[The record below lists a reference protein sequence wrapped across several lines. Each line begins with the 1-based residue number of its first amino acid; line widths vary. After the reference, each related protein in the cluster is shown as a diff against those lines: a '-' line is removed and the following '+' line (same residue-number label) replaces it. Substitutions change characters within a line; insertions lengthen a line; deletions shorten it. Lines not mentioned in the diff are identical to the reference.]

1 MAETLLAE
9 TETETETETV
19 KAVVVVAEVD
29 LELVSSAMKKV
40 TWLEI
45 ALTLAEMS
53 DVEAEVAVAT
63 AISVISPVTW
73 LVNVLTQIRDHLDD
87 RWNVTSA
94 IKKATLRET
103 VPMQATMTEVVV
115 EEGMRVAA
123 GDVLALNAMKKATCP
138 EIVQMEAAMIEVVV
152 EAVEAVVV
160 TELALN
166 AMKKATCLVIVRM
179 ATEGEIPTNVLAER
193 LTTVATQEGT
203 TTPAEMEEIKIQE
216 ALGVAATIREE
227 VPVVVPGE
235 TEEQQLKEETGTLDQ
250 ERRVAGVTSESRRTN
265 LRKLKLNCNPN
276 TIQQLSDLEL
286 DLTFYLTKLK
296 TKKLFIIILLVI
308 NWI

>member
-1 MAETLLAE
+1 MVAVAETLLA
-9 TETETETETV
+9 ETETETETV

-115 EEGMRVAA
+115 EEAVA
-123 GDVLALNAMKKATCP
+123 VTELALNAMKKATCP

>member
-1 MAETLLAE
+1 M
-9 TETETETETV
+9 

-115 EEGMRVAA
+115 EEAVA
-123 GDVLALNAMKKATCP
+123 VTELALNAMKKATCP

>member
-1 MAETLLAE
+1 MA
-9 TETETETETV
+9 
-19 KAVVVVAEVD
+19 
-29 LELVSSAMKKV
+29 
-40 TWLEI
+40 
-45 ALTLAEMS
+45 MS
-53 DVEAEVAVAT
+53 MA
-63 AISVISPVTW
+63 
-73 LVNVLTQIRDHLDD
+73 
-87 RWNVTSA
+87 
-94 IKKATLRET
+94 
-103 VPMQATMTEVVV
+103 
-115 EEGMRVAA
+115 
-123 GDVLALNAMKKATCP
+123 
-138 EIVQMEAAMIEVVV
+138 
-152 EAVEAVVV
+152 
-160 TELALN
+160 
-166 AMKKATCLVIVRM
+166 M